1 MISGLHRV
9 ETADVSDAVTLA
21 SIMQASDKH
30 LNPQAG
36 EVGVLEA
43 EEILNGYIDSILARK
58 VISTQD
64 NSVSAIITVHP
75 DNSRKRIYADAWQ
88 LPNAELENE
97 ILSQTIELAKS
108 ISPEYKLWI
117 GVNTLDESYK
127 NTLKSFGF
135 ELLRTYWGLSAPVEK
150 TVFPNPPEGFE
161 LRTVSSEEDF
171 NLWWQAHQDSF
182 SNHFGFAPREYG
194 EWRKMIEYETGV
206 DPEGR
211 KILIHKGKAI
221 GFIECSDIKKDLN
234 TGYVNGLGVTKEFQG
249 QGFGELLLRWAFAYY
264 AAVNRTS
271 IELNVDTGNESG
283 ALRLYEKLGMKPKQS
298 WQQFENLMWSKV
310 EIL

>member
-1 MISGLHRV
+1 VNSALYKI
-9 ETADVSDAVTLA
+9 EAADVSDAVTLA

-64 NSVSAIITVHP
+64 NSVYAIITVHP

-88 LPNAELENE
+88 LPGADLENE
-97 ILSQTIELAKS
+97 ILSQTIELAKC
-108 ISPEYKLWI
+108 ISPEHKLWI

-135 ELLRTYWGLSAPVEK
+135 ELLRTYWGLSAPVVK
-150 TVFPNPPEGFE
+150 TDFPNLPEGFE
-161 LRTVSSEEDF
+161 LRTVTSEEDF
-171 NLWWQAHQDSF
+171 KLWWQAHQDSF
-182 SNHFGFAPREYG
+182 SNHFGFAPREFG
-194 EWRKMIEYETGV
+194 EWRKMVEGETGV
-206 DPEGR
+206 DPEAR
-211 KILIHKGKAI
+211 KILIHKGRAI
-221 GFIECSDIKKDLN
+221 GFIECSDVKRDLN
-234 TGYVNGLGVTKEFQG
+234 TGYVNGLGVTREFQG
-249 QGFGELLLRWAFAYY
+249 QGLGELLLRWAFAYY
-264 AAVNRTS
+264 AADNRTS

-298 WQQFENLMWSKV
+298 WQQFENLNWAS
-310 EIL
+310 LNL

>member
-1 MISGLHRV
+1 MNSALYKI
-9 ETADVSDAVTLA
+9 EAADVSDAVTLA

-64 NSVSAIITVHP
+64 NSVYAIITVHP

-88 LPNAELENE
+88 LPGADLENE
-97 ILSQTIELAKS
+97 ILSQTIELAKC
-108 ISPEYKLWI
+108 ISPEHKLWI

-127 NTLKSFGF
+127 NTLISFGF
-135 ELLRTYWGLSAPVEK
+135 ELLRTYWGLSAPVVK
-150 TVFPNPPEGFE
+150 TDFPNLPEGFE

-171 NLWWQAHQDSF
+171 KLWWQAHQDSF
-182 SNHFGFAPREYG
+182 SNHFGFAPREFG
-194 EWRKMIEYETGV
+194 EWRKMVEGETGV
-206 DPEGR
+206 DPEAR
-211 KILIHKGKAI
+211 KILIHKGRAI
-221 GFIECSDIKKDLN
+221 GFIECSDVKRDLN
-234 TGYVNGLGVTKEFQG
+234 TGYVNGLGVTREFQG
-249 QGFGELLLRWAFAYY
+249 QGLGELLLRWAFAYY
-264 AAVNRTS
+264 AADNRTS

-298 WQQFENLMWSKV
+298 WQQFENLNWAS
-310 EIL
+310 LNL

>member
-1 MISGLHRV
+1 MSPALHRV
-9 ETADVSDAVTLA
+9 EAADVSDAVTLA

-43 EEILNGYIDSILARK
+43 EVILNGYIDSILARK

-64 NSVSAIITVHP
+64 NSVYAIITVHP

-88 LPNAELENE
+88 LPGADLENE

-108 ISPEYKLWI
+108 ISPEYRLWI
-117 GVNTLDESYK
+117 GVNTLDETYK
-127 NTLKSFGF
+127 NTLQSFGF
-135 ELLRTYWGLSAPVEK
+135 SLLRTYWGLSAPVVK
-150 TVFPNPPEGFE
+150 TDFPNLPEGFE
-161 LRTVSSEEDF
+161 LRTVTSEEDF
-171 NLWWQAHQDSF
+171 KLWWQAHQDSF

-194 EWRKMIEYETGV
+194 EWRKMVEDETGV
-206 DPEGR
+206 DLEAR
-211 KILIHKGKAI
+211 KILIHKDIAI
-221 GFIECSDIKKDLN
+221 GFIECSDIKRDLN
-234 TGYVNGLGVTKEFQG
+234 TGYVNGLGVILQYQG
-249 QGFGELLLRWAFAYY
+249 RGLGELLLRWAFAYY
-264 AAVNRTS
+264 AADNRTS

-298 WQQFENLMWSKV
+298 WQQFENLNWAS
-310 EIL
+310 LNL

>member
-1 MISGLHRV
+1 VSSALHRV

-58 VISTQD
+58 VISTQN
-64 NSVSAIITVHP
+64 NSVLAIVTVHP

-88 LPNAELENE
+88 LPNAELEKE

-108 ISPEYKLWI
+108 VSPEYKLWI

-150 TVFPNPPEGFE
+150 TEFPNLPEGFE

-171 NLWWQAHQDSF
+171 KLWWQAHQDSF

-194 EWRKMIEYETGV
+194 EWRKMVEDETGV
-206 DPEGR
+206 DLEAR
-211 KILIHKGKAI
+211 KILIHKDIAI
-221 GFIECSDIKKDLN
+221 GFIECSDIKRDLN
-234 TGYVNGLGVTKEFQG
+234 TGYVNGLGVILQYQG
-249 QGFGELLLRWAFAYY
+249 RGLGELLLRWAFAYY
-264 AAVNRTS
+264 AADNRTS
-271 IELNVDTGNESG
+271 IELKVDTGNESG

-298 WQQFENLMWSKV
+298 WQQFENLNWAS
-310 EIL
+310 LNL

>member
-1 MISGLHRV
+1 MNSALYKI
-9 ETADVSDAVTLA
+9 EAADVSDAVTLA

-64 NSVSAIITVHP
+64 NSVYAIITVHP

-88 LPNAELENE
+88 LPGADLENE
-97 ILSQTIELAKS
+97 ILSQTIELAKC
-108 ISPEYKLWI
+108 ISPEHKLWI

-150 TVFPNPPEGFE
+150 TNFPNLPEGFE

-171 NLWWQAHQDSF
+171 KLWWQAHQDSF
-182 SNHFGFAPREYG
+182 SNHFGFAPREFG
-194 EWRKMIEYETGV
+194 EWHKMVEGETGV
-206 DPEGR
+206 DPEAR
-211 KILIHKGKAI
+211 KILIHKGRAI
-221 GFIECSDIKKDLN
+221 GFIECSDVKRDLN
-234 TGYVNGLGVTKEFQG
+234 TGYVNGLGVTREFQG
-249 QGFGELLLRWAFAYY
+249 QGLGELLLRWAFAYY
-264 AAVNRTS
+264 AADNRTS

-298 WQQFENLMWSKV
+298 WQQFENLNWAS
-310 EIL
+310 LNL